1 MTRNEFY
8 NDITEWWQLKEFC
21 FEYDLT
27 TLDCVYHYEDFDNII
42 DDALQL
48 AISREM
54 WYTIK
59 DMLNEVPTGY
69 DYYYVDP
76 DDAWNHYGLNND
88 ADFMNYR
95 DDVAMAMDELEL
107 WDDDEYDE
115 EDDEED
121 VDPDDLIPVADEP
134 IAFDDFMNTSLVA
147 LDMARTNKQM
157 AVVATSEFLVVEA
170 TA

>member
-1 MTRNEFY
+1 MTRDEFY
-8 NDITEWWQLKEFC
+8 NDITEWWQLKDFC
-21 FEYDLT
+21 CDYNLT
-27 TLDCVYHYEDFDNII
+27 TLDCIYYEDDFDNII
-42 DDALQL
+42 DEALVS
-48 AISREM
+48 AINREM

-59 DMLNEVPTGY
+59 DMLNEVSTGY

-76 DDAWNHYGLNND
+76 DDAWNHWGLNNGE
-88 ADFMNYR
+88 DFMNYR
-95 DDVAMAMDELEL
+95 DDVAVAMDELGL
-107 WDDDEYDE
+107 WDDD

-134 IAFDDFMNTSLVA
+134 IAFDDFMNASLVA
-147 LDMARTNKQM
+147 LDTARTNKQM